1 MTRIVGAVP
10 AAGQA
15 ARLQPLPCSKEL
27 LSVGGRPVMDHLVE
41 RMRAANADEITVVT
55 RPDKTDVVEHSLDL
69 GARVVEGHPG
79 SVGESIALGLEGA
92 EPEDIVLIGFPD
104 TLWEP
109 VDGFARLVEAL
120 EGYEAALGLFRTPE
134 LSRSDVVIVD
144 DELVRA
150 IEVKPATPSSDLI
163 WGCAAV
169 RRRALDRLADHP
181 EPGHLLGELAT
192 TGAVRGIHLSDSW
205 LDIGTREAL
214 ARAQASA

>member
-1 MTRIVGAVP
+1 MP

-27 LSVGGRPVMDHLVE
+27 LPVGGRPVMDHLVE
-41 RMRAANADEITVVT
+41 RMRAVEPDEITVVT
-55 RPDKTDVVEHSLDL
+55 RPDKVDVVDHSLDL
-69 GARVVEGHPG
+69 GARIVEGHPAT
-79 SVGESIALGLEGA
+79 VGESIALGLEGA
-92 EPEDIVLIGFPD
+92 DPDDVVLIGFPD

-120 EGYEAALGLFRTPE
+120 EGHEAALGLFRTPE

-150 IEVKPATPSSDLI
+150 IEVKPATPSSNLI

-169 RRRALDRLADHP
+169 RRRALGGLADHS
-181 EPGHLLGELAT
+181 EPGRLLGALAA
-192 TGAVRGIHLSDSW
+192 TGAVRGVYLSDSW

-214 ARAQASA
+214 AQAQASA